1 MLRLIAVLSILALSA
16 CASPER
22 RDEPVVTAPAVP
34 RIGVVGLVQE
44 QRKREINSDN
54 WQKAI
59 VGVIRNSEADHYANV
74 ARLRY
79 EVTVFFD
86 AGEQETIVVDENPN
100 LRPGQRVRVTGNKIE
115 ALSR

>member
-1 MLRLIAVLSILALSA
+1 MKRIVALLMILALSA
-16 CASPER
+16 CAQPER
-22 RDEPVVTAPAVP
+22 REEPVATPAVP
-34 RIGVVGLVQE
+34 RIGVVGLIQE
-44 QRKREINSDN
+44 QRKRELTSDN

-59 VGVIRNSEADHYANV
+59 VGVIRNSETDQHANV
-74 ARLRY
+74 SQLRY

-86 AGEQETIVVDENPN
+86 AGQQETIVVDEKPD